1 MKRSVLA
8 AVCLILLAAGC
19 TKDEQDE
26 CVFKPETSGSKVTI
40 TLEQLQDSVVNIK
53 SKDALV
59 AFFTKQPL
67 IRDYMFRRTE
77 YPGDSVFLDELYSRF
92 NNPHFDTLLLETKR
106 VFGDGATLKAEFEAA
121 FSNVKYYYPDFTP
134 PRIQTIIT
142 GLDTDML
149 VTDSLIIVSLDFYL
163 GRGARYRPKN
173 VYNYI
178 LRKYDPDDIVP
189 SAMLIYGIDGKFNKT
204 EMNDK
209 TVLADMIAYGK
220 AFYFAKHMLPCT
232 PDSTL
237 IWYTPEEIRG
247 SRANEDLIWARFIES
262 NVLFATSHVVKKD
275 YLGERPVTIQVG
287 EKCPGRI
294 GQWVGWRIVNKYMDS
309 HPDVTLPQLMNT
321 ANAQQLFKESH
332 YKPEKR

>member
-1 MKRSVLA
+1 MKISVLA
-8 AVCLILLAAGC
+8 AIALILLAAGC
-19 TKDEQDE
+19 GKEEQDE
-26 CVFKPETSGSKVTI
+26 CVFKPETSGSKVAI
-40 TLEQLQDSVVNIK
+40 TFEQLQDSIVDIK

-59 AFFTKQPL
+59 AFFAKQPL

-106 VFGDGATLKAEFEAA
+106 VFGDASGLKEEFEAA
-121 FSNVKYYYPDFTP
+121 FSNVKYYYPGFTP

-163 GRGARYRPKN
+163 GRGAKYRPKN

-189 SAMLIYGIDGKFNKT
+189 SAMLIYGIDGRFNKT
-204 EMNDK
+204 DMNDK
-209 TVLADMIAYGK
+209 TVLADMVAYGK

-237 IWYTPEEIRG
+237 IWYTPEEIKG

-294 GQWVGWRIVNKYMDS
+294 GQWVGWRIVNKYMES
-309 HPDVTLPQLMNT
+309 HSDVTLPQLMNT
-321 ANAQQLFKESH
+321 ANAQQLFKDSH
-332 YKPEKR
+332 YKPDRR

>member
-1 MKRSVLA
+1 MNRSLLA
-8 AVCLILLAAGC
+8 AVLLILVAAGC

-26 CVFKPETSGSKVTI
+26 CVFKPETSGSKVTV
-40 TLEQLQDSVVNIK
+40 TLEQLQDSIVNIK

-77 YPGDSVFLDELYSRF
+77 YPGDSVFLDELYGRF
-92 NNPHFDTLLLETKR
+92 NNPHFDTLLSETKR
-106 VFGDGATLKAEFEAA
+106 VFGDGSGLKAEFEAA

-163 GRGARYRPKN
+163 GRGAKYRPKN

-178 LRKYDPDDIVP
+178 LRKYDPDDILP
-189 SAMLIYGIDGKFNKT
+189 SAMLIYGIDGKFNRTDMK
-204 EMNDK
+204 DK
-209 TVLADMIAYGK
+209 TVLADMVAYGK

-294 GQWVGWRIVNKYMDS
+294 GQWVGWRIVNKYMES

>member
-1 MKRSVLA
+1 
-8 AVCLILLAAGC
+8 
-19 TKDEQDE
+19 
-26 CVFKPETSGSKVTI
+26 
-40 TLEQLQDSVVNIK
+40 
-53 SKDALV
+53 
-59 AFFTKQPL
+59 
-67 IRDYMFRRTE
+67 MFRRTE

-92 NNPHFDTLLLETKR
+92 NNPHFDTLLAETKR
-106 VFGDGATLKAEFEAA
+106 VFGDGSILKAEFEAA

-149 VTDSLIIVSLDFYL
+149 VTDSLIIISLDFYL
-163 GRGARYRPKN
+163 GRGAKYRPKN

-204 EMNDK
+204 DMNDK
-209 TVLADMIAYGK
+209 TVLADMVAYGK

-309 HPDVTLPQLMNT
+309 HPDITLPQLMNT